1 MFSTE
6 ETPGFKEN
14 KNEKES
20 LQTIDFTLDNDPK
33 NVFKMLLSYGK
44 MKIFFF
50 IESVKETSRYY
61 ELSTFMKN
69 IQDKDKNLYLFSSSE
84 KLVLAIKKC
93 IEAKKYKY
101 TADKDCFK
109 LIIENDFFDDNK
121 ATITIPLG
129 KNQNLVDIFLN
140 LKEELEIIKKEKNNL
155 NIKNEEIIKKEKIKL
170 AKESFEGSVILNDEE
185 KIILSEWVDPKK
197 PLKFNLVFST
207 KIDGSY
213 DASKFHSNCDGV
225 SPTITIVMDT
235 NGNKFGGYT
244 TSSWAQPSSS
254 YDYARD
260 TDAFIFNLSK
270 KLKYVQ
276 PDKFGKNS
284 IYRRKEYGPTFGS
297 GYNFYIADGCNG
309 NSSSYTNVSQDYK
322 TDNKNL
328 LNNSGTST
336 SFTVSNYEVYRVVM
350 EL

>member
-1 MFSTE
+1 MD
-6 ETPGFKEN
+6 ETPGFNERF
-14 KNEKES
+14 NEKES
-20 LQTIDFTLDNDPK
+20 LQTFDFTLDSDSK

-61 ELSTFMKN
+61 ELSTYLKN

-93 IEAKKYKY
+93 IESNKYKY
-101 TADKDCFK
+101 TADNDSFK
-109 LIIENDFFDDNK
+109 LVIENDFFDDNK

-129 KNQNLVDIFLN
+129 KNQNLVDIFIN

-155 NIKNEEIIKKEKIKL
+155 NIRNEEIIKNEKIKY
-170 AKESFEGSVILNDEE
+170 AKESFEGSVILNEEE
-185 KIILSEWVDPKK
+185 KILLSEWVDPKK
-197 PLKFNLVFST
+197 VLKFNLVFST
-207 KIDGSY
+207 QKDGSS
-213 DASKFHSNCDGV
+213 ANAFHMHCDGV

-244 TSSWAQPSSS
+244 TSSWAQPSPGSG
-254 YDYARD
+254 YARD
-260 TDAFIFNLSK
+260 TDAFVFNLSK
-270 KLKYVQ
+270 KLKYIQ
-276 PDKFGKNS
+276 PDKYGQYS
-284 IYRRKEYGPTFGS
+284 IYRSVANGPTFGYS
-297 GYNFYIADGCNG
+297 FTLKIDNNCTN
-309 NSSSYTNVSQDYK
+309 NSSSNTKATQDYK

-328 LNNSGTST
+328 INSTGNS
-336 SFTVSNYEVYRVVM
+336 SFQVSYYEVYRVVS

>member
-1 MFSTE
+1 MD
-6 ETPGFKEN
+6 ETPGFNERF
-14 KNEKES
+14 NEKES
-20 LQTIDFTLDNDPK
+20 LQTFDFTLDSDSK

-61 ELSTFMKN
+61 ELSTYLKN

-93 IEAKKYKY
+93 IESNKYKY
-101 TADKDCFK
+101 TADNDSFK
-109 LIIENDFFDDNK
+109 LVIENDFFDDNK
-121 ATITIPLG
+121 AIITIPLG
-129 KNQNLVDIFLN
+129 KNQNLVDIFIN

-155 NIKNEEIIKKEKIKL
+155 NIRNEEIIKNEKIKF
-170 AKESFEGSVILNDEE
+170 AKESFEGSVILNEEE

-213 DASKFHSNCDGV
+213 ASTKFHSNCDGV
-225 SPTITIVMDT
+225 SPTIIIVKDT
-235 NGNKFGGYT
+235 NGNKFGGYA
-244 TSSWAQPSSS
+244 TSSWAQPTSGA
-254 YDYARD
+254 DYARD
-260 TDAFIFNLSK
+260 TDAFIFSLST

-276 PDKFGKNS
+276 PDKFGQKS
-284 IYRRKEYGPTFGS
+284 IYKNNSFGPTFGS
-297 GYNFYIADGCNG
+297 GHCLYIANGCNG
-309 NSSSYTNVSQDYK
+309 NTSSYTSVSQDYK

-328 LNNSGTST
+328 LNNSGST
-336 SFTVSNYEVYRVVM
+336 SFQVSDYEVYRVVF